1 MFSML
6 DPAPDNEQRGPGFKN
21 WMPHWIV
28 FLQRLLSSTN
38 FNSLKTTKFVF
49 STQKSA
55 KCNFDLQIKVSFLH
69 SSSLI
74 IFYLLVLTHK
84 W

>member
-6 DPAPDNEQRGPGFKN
+6 DPAPDNEQRVQVSKTGCLNELCSCKDYSQVQTS
-21 WMPHWIV
+21 I
-28 FLQRLLSSTN
+28 LSKPQN
-38 FNSLKTTKFVF
+38 FVF

-55 KCNFDLQIKVSFLH
+55 KYNFDQQIKVSFLH